1 LTAQTTDTAAA
12 PGRLEQNLRYGY
24 DAAGGLVRIDDLANN
39 RATTYALDLSG
50 RHLREK
56 VATRTTD
63 PTVAEVF
70 QDNHLAYDTLGRLTL
85 SSDNR
90 VLLTLQYDAAGD
102 RTRIA
107 NRVLV
112 DAVGDDD
119 VESLKYTVRYFE
131 YDRMNG
137 PARLDGAAAQRPS
150 VSVGYR

>member
-1 LTAQTTDTAAA
+1 
-12 PGRLEQNLRYGY
+12 
-24 DAAGGLVRIDDLANN
+24 
-39 RATTYALDLSG
+39 
-50 RHLREK
+50 LREK